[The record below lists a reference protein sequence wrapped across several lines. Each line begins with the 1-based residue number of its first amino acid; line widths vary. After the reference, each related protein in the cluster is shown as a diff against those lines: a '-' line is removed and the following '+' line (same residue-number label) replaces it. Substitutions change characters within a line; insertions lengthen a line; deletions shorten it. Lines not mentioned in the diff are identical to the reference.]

1 MHVGII
7 GFGFSGLMV
16 AANLLRA
23 ATTPLTLYLI
33 DEQANSVG
41 VAYGTNNPDHLLNVR
56 ASNMSAWAQDAG
68 HLVAW
73 LAGDSGK
80 EAAAVLGLRTDYS
93 AQDFIPRALYGAY
106 LRDIWHEAQEIAAH
120 KHCSIK
126 LVPSHAVALQGTEN
140 LAILTARGDAIAV
153 DAVVLASG
161 HEARPILP
169 HVKSDHIIQ
178 NPWAE
183 HAWQD
188 AAHWAS
194 PVMIMGAGLTAVDAW
209 LSLRNHGYRGEVIMT
224 SRRARLPMV
233 HAAPTAI
240 FAFTDAEIA
249 AQKTLRQM
257 LRMLRKNIRD
267 VGDWRVVVDA
277 LRPHTQALWQR
288 LTTRDQLRFQRL
300 LLPLWNIHRHRMAPE
315 IAARVEQEIAAHSLK
330 LVACRRMDVTL
341 DDEGQLQV
349 QMLHQNTTHQLQPS
363 HIINCTGLGL
373 DVARSENPLLKQL
386 LADGVIE
393 EHATDVGIVADKHYR
408 AWGALHPRLYVL
420 GSLLTGQLLES
431 TAVPEL
437 RVQAASIA
445 EKIRAVSLSTAE
457 G

>member
-1 MHVGII
+1 MRVGII

-16 AANLLRA
+16 AASLLRA
-23 ATTPLTLYLI
+23 ATAPLTLYLI

-73 LAGDSGK
+73 LGSDAGK
-80 EAAAVLGLRTDYS
+80 QAAAALGLRTNWG
-93 AQDFIPRALYGAY
+93 AQEFIPRALYGAY

-126 LVPSHAVALQGTEN
+126 LVPSRAVALQGTESP
-140 LAILTARGDAIAV
+140 AILTARGDAIAV
-153 DAVVLASG
+153 DVVVLATG

-188 AAHWAS
+188 AAQWAS
-194 PVMIMGAGLTAVDAW
+194 PVMIMGAGLTAVDA
-209 LSLRNHGYRGEVIMT
+209 LLTLRNKGYQGEVMMT
-224 SRRARLPMV
+224 SRRARLPMA

-257 LRMLRKNIRD
+257 LRMLRKNIRE

-277 LRPHTQALWQR
+277 LRPHTQPLWQR
-288 LTTRDQLRFQRL
+288 LTTHDQQRFQRL

-315 IAARVEQEIAAHSLK
+315 IAARIEQERAATL
-330 LVACRRMDVTL
+330 LQLIACRRMDITT
-341 DDEGQLQV
+341 DDEGNLQV
-349 QMLHQNTTHQLQPS
+349 QMVCTNTTRRIQPS
-363 HIINCTGLGL
+363 RIINCTGLGL
-373 DVARSENPLLKQL
+373 DVARSENPLLTQL
-386 LADGVIE
+386 LADGMIE
-393 EHATDVGIVADKHYR
+393 EHATDVGVAADKHYR
-408 AWGALHPRLYVL
+408 AWGALYPKLYTL

-445 EKIRAVSLSTAE
+445 KAITA
-457 G
+457 

>member
-1 MHVGII
+1 MRVVII

-16 AANLLRA
+16 AANLLRE
-23 ATTPLTLYLI
+23 TTAPLILYII

-56 ASNMSAWAQDAG
+56 ASNMSAWMQDAG

-73 LAGDSGK
+73 LESDAGK
-80 EAAAVLGLRTDYS
+80 QAAAVLGLRTDWG

-106 LRDIWHEAQEIAAH
+106 LRDIWHEAQEIAAQ
-120 KHCSIK
+120 KSCSIK
-126 LVPSHAVALQGTEN
+126 LVPSRAVALQGSESP
-140 LAILTARGDAIAV
+140 AILTARGDAIAV
-153 DAVVLASG
+153 DAAVLATG

-183 HAWQD
+183 NAWNN
-188 AAHWAS
+188 AAQWAS
-194 PVMIMGAGLTAVDAW
+194 PVMIMGAGLTAVDAL
-209 LSLRNHGYRGEVIMT
+209 LSLRNNGYRGEVMMT
-224 SRRARLPMV
+224 SRRARLPMM
-233 HAAPTAI
+233 HASPTAI

-257 LRMLRKNIRD
+257 LQTLRSKIRK
-267 VGDWRVVVDA
+267 VGDWRVVIDA

-288 LTTRDQLRFQRL
+288 LTTREQLRFQRL

-315 IAARVEQEIAAHSLK
+315 IAARVEQEIAAASLQ
-330 LVACRRMDVTL
+330 LVACKRLDVMVGE
-341 DDEGQLQV
+341 DGHLQV
-349 QMLHQNTTHQLQPS
+349 QMQHKNTTHQLRPS
-363 HIINCTGLGL
+363 RIINCTGLGL
-373 DVARSENPLLKQL
+373 DVARSDNPLLKQL
-386 LADGVIE
+386 LADRVIE
-393 EHATDVGIVADKHYR
+393 EHATDIGIAADKYYR
-408 AWGALHPRLYVL
+408 AWGALHPRLYAL

-437 RVQAASIA
+437 RVQAAVIA
-445 EKIRAVSLSTAE
+445 KKLLES
-457 G
+457 